1 VKREKFD
8 QITRH
13 RKTPAHRPPWADIQ
27 LTKSERKG
35 KTQAEI
41 ENLRKDKYIEAN
53 RERLE
58 ANLKAK
64 AAKMAQNGSVNT

>member
-1 VKREKFD
+1 MKREKFD

-13 RKTPAHRPPWADIQ
+13 RKNPAHRPPWADVQ

-35 KTQAEI
+35 KSQSEI

-64 AAKMAQNGSVNT
+64 AAKNQANGDF